1 MTRSSGLKWRS
12 LAYTALIVAIPVALS
27 GCAVGNLS
35 NPFNRNDSADAPP
48 LPPSTLPQNVTGSQ
62 AAPQSGMPA
71 PPLAPVAPAAPSQ
84 TSAAAAVPSSNPG
97 LATLPS
103 GEAANCPEVVS
114 WPQDRLVTVYQPG
127 HTGEAMAIRHRGE
140 LTQLSRECRV
150 YGNRMTVRYG
160 IAGRV
165 LLGPKGSAGTVSLPI
180 SIRVADASQRII
192 QSNAIRVSASVPSG
206 NPVGYFSTV
215 QEVSFPV
222 TMGTRPQDYKIYVGL
237 KQT

>member
-1 MTRSSGLKWRS
+1 M
-12 LAYTALIVAIPVALS
+12 PVVLS
-27 GCAVGNLS
+27 GCAVGSMS
-35 NPFNRNDSADAPP
+35 NPFNRDDSADAPP
-48 LPPSTLPQNVTGSQ
+48 LPPSTLPSNVTGSS
-62 AAPQSGMPA
+62 AAPQPSADMPTS
-71 PPLAPVAPAAPSQ
+71 PVAPVAPATAEYP
-84 TSAAAAVPSSNPG
+84 TTGTPTANPG

-103 GEAANCPEVVS
+103 GQAANCPEVVS

-127 HTGEAMAIRHRGE
+127 HTGDAMEVRHRGE

-165 LLGPKGSAGTVSLPI
+165 LLGPKGSAGTVSLPV
-180 SIRVADASQRII
+180 SIRVATASQQII
-192 QSNAIRVSASVPSG
+192 QSSSIRVSASFPAG